1 MQIKAQWEKRDKKTK
16 SVKDMEYSKRPNIH
30 VIGVPEEERQ
40 RRGQKQYLN
49 HGREFSNT
57 D

>member
-1 MQIKAQWEKRDKKTK
+1 MIKKRQKNKECK
-16 SVKDMEYSKRPNIH
+16 RHMEYSKRPNIH

>member
-30 VIGVPEEERQ
+30 VIGVPEEKGKNGVKNSWRI
-40 RRGQKQYLN
+40 
-49 HGREFSNT
+49 
-57 D
+57 